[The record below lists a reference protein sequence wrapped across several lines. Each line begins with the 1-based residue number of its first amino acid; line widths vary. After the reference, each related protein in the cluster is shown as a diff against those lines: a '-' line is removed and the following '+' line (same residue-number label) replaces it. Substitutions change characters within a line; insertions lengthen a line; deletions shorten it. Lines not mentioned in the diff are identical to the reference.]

1 MPKCVICQYVEHI
14 YIMCVQH
21 PSLIPCIH
29 MLYTYAAQPRDA
41 KEDNNEQDN
50 NGRNIAVNNAHF
62 FMNRVEY
69 LRPVFKN
76 LFC

>member
-62 FMNRVEY
+62 FYEQGRISEASV
-69 LRPVFKN
+69 
-76 LFC
+76 